1 MIEILTPEQTRV
13 LGALIEK
20 AITTPDY
27 YPMTLNGLVTA
38 CNQKTNRNPV
48 VCYDSKTVVRA
59 LELLREQS
67 LAVRITSADARVPKY
82 RHNILTVL
90 SFSPPQ
96 LAVICVLLLRGAQTV
111 GELRQRSKRLY
122 NFGELVEVETTLE
135 DLEQWGT
142 GALVQ
147 ALPRLPGTKECRY
160 VHLLAGEPD
169 IDQYSED
176 MGRGH
181 FEAATLEVQAENER
195 IGALEDEV
203 QSLREEMAGLKAEFD
218 SFRQQFE

>member
-1 MIEILTPEQTRV
+1 MIETLTFEQTRV

-48 VCYDSKTVVRA
+48 VSFDSKTVVRA

-67 LAVRITSADARVPKY
+67 LAVRIISDDARVPKY

-96 LAVICVLLLRGAQTV
+96 LAIICVLLLRGPQTV
-111 GELRQRSKRLY
+111 GELRARSKRLY
-122 NFGELVEVETTLE
+122 NFQELEEVETSLE
-135 DLEQWGT
+135 DLEGWGT
-142 GALVQ
+142 GALVKQ
-147 ALPRLPGTKECRY
+147 LPRVPGTKECR
-160 VHLLAGEPD
+160 
-169 IDQYSED
+169 
-176 MGRGH
+176 
-181 FEAATLEVQAENER
+181 
-195 IGALEDEV
+195 
-203 QSLREEMAGLKAEFD
+203 
-218 SFRQQFE
+218 